1 MFSYINNDLLK
12 RYFTDYQ
19 SPSNMYKKL
28 TETKGVVNDVQ
39 VESIKKVLDKLQ
51 GIVDCL
57 PKDNAFKIEE
67 NEKIIDIVERILF
80 FNQLNQPVQGL
91 EKY

>member
-57 PKDNAFKIEE
+57 PKDNEFKIEE
-67 NEKIIDIVERILF
+67 NEKIIDIVEKILE
-80 FNQLNQPVQGL
+80 FNDKIRSG
-91 EKY
+91 

>member
-12 RYFTDYQ
+12 RYFTGYE
-19 SPSNMYKKL
+19 SPSHMYKKL
-28 TETKGVVNDVQ
+28 TETKGVVNEVQ

-57 PKDNAFKIEE
+57 PKENAFKIEE
-67 NEKIIDIVERILF
+67 NEKVIDIVGKILE
-80 FNQLNQPVQGL
+80 FNYKIRSG
-91 EKY
+91 